1 MREKSDELVERA
13 AVKDDWKTTVSVS
26 RARADG

>member
-13 AVKDDWKTTVSVS
+13 AAKDDWKTTVSVS